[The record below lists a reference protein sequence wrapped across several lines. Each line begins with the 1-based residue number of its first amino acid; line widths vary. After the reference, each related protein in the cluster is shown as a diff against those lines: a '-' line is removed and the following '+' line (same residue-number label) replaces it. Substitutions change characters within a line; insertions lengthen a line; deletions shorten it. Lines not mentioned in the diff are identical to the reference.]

1 MVLCLKFFVNWLV
14 AILWNDTNLLSCFY
28 LLVYTD
34 NLRMRN
40 FHGLLK
46 IVVNAL
52 YSDRV
57 LQGLLENLF
66 ETENQV
72 CLCLLA
78 QIHMRPFTHSQQFT
92 HFYVFVLGKS
102 FGFWTHRNIVDA
114 ELSRQMQLWHFF
126 AIFSFYCGMGVI
138 DGLLRF
144 AQSRIIIK
152 VSNLEVASLLGCL
165 GNRWLYF
172 AFLCIFVWWGQL
184 RKNAFGALK

>member
-1 MVLCLKFFVNWLV
+1 
-14 AILWNDTNLLSCFY
+14 
-28 LLVYTD
+28 
-34 NLRMRN
+34 MRN

-114 ELSRQMQLWHFF
+114 ELSRQMQL
-126 AIFSFYCGMGVI
+126 
-138 DGLLRF
+138 
-144 AQSRIIIK
+144 
-152 VSNLEVASLLGCL
+152 
-165 GNRWLYF
+165 
-172 AFLCIFVWWGQL
+172 
-184 RKNAFGALK
+184 